1 MEQNQLSPETIA
13 ALQVIGRQVRYSRGE
28 TIFHDGDVYR
38 GVFHIQKGRVKVY
51 NVNEEGK
58 ETIMNILRA
67 GDWIAAPTAFQSTPA
82 YHASCECLEDCEVLN
97 VPVDKLHSFL
107 LERPTILFQFTT
119 MIASAAIAFR
129 ERIRALTLMTVQ
141 ERLIAFLRELGAEQT
156 AVSLPIAKNQI
167 ASLIGSTPES
177 VSRAL
182 RSLMEEG
189 RLTVTGD
196 QYRLAPGKAG
206 SNGESF

>member
-1 MEQNQLSPETIA
+1 MDKIQLAPETKT
-13 ALQVIGRQVRYSRGE
+13 ALEQIGRLLRFHRGE
-28 TIFHDGDVYR
+28 TVFHDGDAFR
-38 GVFHIQKGRVKVY
+38 GVFHIQKGRVKIY

-58 ETIMNILRA
+58 ELIMNILNP
-67 GDWIAAPTAFQSTPA
+67 GDWIAAPAAFENVPI

-97 VPVDKLHSFL
+97 ISADKLRGFL
-107 LERPTILFQFTT
+107 LDRPEALFQFTC
-119 MIASAAIAFR
+119 MIARAALAFR

-141 ERLIAFLRELGAEQT
+141 ERLLSFLTELGAGDG
-156 AVSLPIAKNQI
+156 AVALPIAKNQI

-189 RLTVTGD
+189 RLTVAGEK
-196 QYRLAPGKAG
+196 YRLTPGKAG
-206 SNGESF
+206 RSIEN